1 MRYRLRTLLIAMVF
15 VGVLSLALRTPN
27 EIWAWAGC
35 LAAVLS
41 LLTSVL
47 VTIYRNGSVRA
58 FAVGYLVF
66 GGGFLALLLLLNSG
80 RLAGDNQWNPLGRT
94 AVILYEYI
102 YGSWVTP
109 GHFTSFL
116 EIANAALVIVLGVV
130 GGVVAQLLYVGRP
143 RHSQ

>member
-27 EIWAWAGC
+27 EIWSWAGF
-35 LAAVLS
+35 LAALLS

-47 VTIYRNGSVRA
+47 VIIYRNGAVRA

-66 GGGFLALLLLLNSG
+66 GGSFLALLLLLSNG
-80 RLAGDNQWNPLGRT
+80 RLAGDNQRNPLSRT

-102 YGSWVTP
+102 YGSWVTAE
-109 GHFTSFL
+109 HFTSFL
-116 EIANAALVIVLGVV
+116 EIVNAALVVILGVV
-130 GGVVAQLLYVGRP
+130 GGVVAQLLYIRP
-143 RHSQ
+143 QDVS